1 MGGRSIIK
9 YQTDDKGTHLTFQ
22 QAMDGTYKGSVDNST
37 KEVTDKLLTGVSS
50 SCIPAVKG
58 SSNAS
63 YKGGMYFDNYIPKDP
78 DQSLQITAALLMMGN
93 GTNTTSIWKKTL
105 GNKTETPYTY
115 EFTVDDKAPEIAEAN
130 LSSDELFT
138 EDSVYVEAKVTDNTG
153 SDTNTSTED
162 TTKPD
167 DKGDTKPAENPKPST
182 KPAENPKPSQK
193 PTTNL
198 KPSTK
203 PAGNALLKTGTQVS
217 DKKTGA
223 VYKVN
228 GIRTVEYKKSLKKTT
243 VIAIPSVVNIKGVKY
258 QVTSIAPKAFMN
270 NKKLKKVVIPA
281 TIRSIGKKAFAGCK
295 NLKKITVK
303 TPYFT
308 KKSVGAKAF
317 KEIHAKAAIKVPK
330 KQKKPIRLFLKHFS
344 YCDTS
349 LKQV

>member
-1 MGGRSIIK
+1 MKKGAPPSHSLVKPKRRRITHATNDLFVGLGGIR
-9 YQTDDKGTHLTFQ
+9 LRFQ

-63 YKGGMYFDNYIPKDP
+63 YKNSITGGMYFDNYIPKDP

-217 DKKTGA
+217 DKSAKET
-223 VYKVN
+223 
-228 GIRTVEYKKSLKKTT
+228 KKAYTSLF
-243 VIAIPSVVNIKGVKY
+243 
-258 QVTSIAPKAFMN
+258 KAFLILRYLT
-270 NKKLKKVVIPA
+270 KA
-281 TIRSIGKKAFAGCK
+281 SIIF
-295 NLKKITVK
+295 I
-303 TPYFT
+303 
-308 KKSVGAKAF
+308 
-317 KEIHAKAAIKVPK
+317 E
-330 KQKKPIRLFLKHFS
+330 
-344 YCDTS
+344 
-349 LKQV
+349 